1 MSSKNPRAGSADAT
15 SGGAKPSESPKPSGG
30 PKPSSDRK
38 PPVTNNVTGRV
49 RFDERGNAVWEWA
62 VSTGSFGN
70 DVSTSRLR
78 KLENASLS
86 ISSDEPPPVPAERPV
101 KIRKAATHEGYSPYD
116 SGLLVKAKAEVQRA
130 KKKDLKRLGEW
141 LKLREMA
148 NRNKQN
154 D

>member
-1 MSSKNPRAGSADAT
+1 MSSKNPKAGSPVA
-15 SGGAKPSESPKPSGG
+15 PSGD
-30 PKPSSDRK
+30 PKHAPDRQS
-38 PPVTNNVTGRV
+38 PVTNNVTGRV

-62 VSTGSFGN
+62 ANTPSGDN
-70 DVSTSRLR
+70 DASNSRLR

-86 ISSDEPPPVPAERPV
+86 INSDEPPPAPAARPV
-101 KIRKAATHEGYSPYD
+101 ATRKAAAHEGYSPYD

-130 KKKDLKRLGEW
+130 KKKDLRRLGEW

-148 NRNKQN
+148 NRNKEN